1 MNQNMQGAWMIT
13 CVSMDE
19 VPVEHRSQNIFTNEK
34 DAVKDANTELS
45 FRGRLAHSCE
55 LEFQKSVKDV
65 GVSLLPFPS
74 FFLTHC
80 CFSPF
85 FLVLFFFLFLF
96 RCFRKVC
103 MK

>member
-19 VPVEHRSQNIFTNEK
+19 VPLEHRSQNVFTNEK
-34 DAVKDANTELS
+34 DAIKDANTELS

-65 GVSLLPFPS
+65 SDSLLLLFV
-74 FFLTHC
+74 FFLTQC
-80 CFSPF
+80 
-85 FLVLFFFLFLF
+85 LFTLFLF
-96 RCFRKVC
+96 PS
-103 MK
+103 